1 MLSET
6 GPSETGLD
14 ETGLDEIAKAHAILA
29 VIEDRHRRELGDD
42 TYRVFK
48 SALRAIADGRRER

>member
-1 MLSET
+1 M
-6 GPSETGLD
+6 PSETGLD
-14 ETGLDEIAKAHAILA
+14 EIGLDEIAKARAILA

-48 SALRAIADGRRER
+48 SALTAIADGRRER

>member
-1 MLSET
+1 MSSET

-14 ETGLDEIAKAHAILA
+14 EIAGARAILA
-29 VIEDRHRRELGDD
+29 DIEDRHRRELGDD

-48 SALRAIADGRRER
+48 SALTAIADGRRER